1 LGSAARAPDSRGG
14 RRHLHALGQVA
25 DALRADLDWVRELV
39 VREKA
44 LNVATLSSFMRE
56 IASASLLV
64 LDTAFPDPTNVR

>member
-1 LGSAARAPDSRGG
+1 VANTCVFFFFSGGGIQDGRDPLILASDSMNRN
-14 RRHLHALGQVA
+14 
-25 DALRADLDWVRELV
+25 ELV